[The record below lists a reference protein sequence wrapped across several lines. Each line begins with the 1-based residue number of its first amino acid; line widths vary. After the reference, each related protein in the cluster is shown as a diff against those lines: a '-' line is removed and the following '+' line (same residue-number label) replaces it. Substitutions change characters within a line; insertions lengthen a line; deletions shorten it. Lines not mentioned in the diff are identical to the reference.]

1 MKAKKVMALMLCAAM
16 VTSMSATAA
25 FAAEEKEDAATEESQ
40 IPQQLRILPH
50 SSTD

>member
-25 FAAEEKEDAATEESQ
+25 FAAEEKEDAATEKSA
-40 IPQQLRILPH
+40 H
-50 SSTD
+50 KCACV

>member
-25 FAAEEKEDAATEESQ
+25 FAAEEKEDAATEKSAD
-40 IPQQLRILPH
+40 
-50 SSTD
+50 STAAEDLMCSR

>member
-25 FAAEEKEDAATEESQ
+25 FAAEEKQRSPQ
-40 IPQQLRILPH
+40 IPQHLRILPH
-50 SSTD
+50 SLTD

>member
-25 FAAEEKEDAATEESQ
+25 FAAEEMQQQRNPQ

>member
-16 VTSMSATAA
+16 VTRMSATELLQLRRRRCSNREIADST
-25 FAAEEKEDAATEESQ
+25 AAED
-40 IPQQLRILPH
+40 LLH